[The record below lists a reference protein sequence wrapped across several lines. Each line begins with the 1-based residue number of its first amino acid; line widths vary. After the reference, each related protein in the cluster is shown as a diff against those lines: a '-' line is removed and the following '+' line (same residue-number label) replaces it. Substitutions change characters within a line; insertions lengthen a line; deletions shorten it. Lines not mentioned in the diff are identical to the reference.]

1 MRNIRSR
8 RGRRKGKVDLNPI
21 RRREIIRHALYRGAA
36 DTEDFDRWLIAHV
49 WHNPEAPRPVQ
60 AVMLAAEKMG
70 GEITKADAIEIV
82 DKASTGRWYPSAD
95 GLAGYLG
102 VTYDERQTLRLGTIG
117 SVNVKKADRKEIRRV
132 RDKVRRR
139 ERRRASGIRP
149 RAEYE
154 ANSLSRL
161 KPWAA
166 EGICRKTWE
175 RWRRRN
181 MKPTL
186 RVASVSAA
194 YLLKA
199 EDGLATARTAE
210 GSSTLIRKE
219 ASGLPSSQ
227 TVTMMA
233 VDVHQ
238 SLPVELRLLA
248 LGLPLP
254 DGMQMAA

>member
-70 GEITKADAIEIV
+70 GEITKADANEIV
-82 DKASTGRWYPSAD
+82 DKASTGHWYPSAD
-95 GLAGYLG
+95 GLARYLG
-102 VTYDERQTLRLGTIG
+102 VTYDERQTLRMGSIG
-117 SVNVKKADRKEIRRV
+117 SVNVNKAERKEIRRV
-132 RDKVRRR
+132 RDKVKRRQK
-139 ERRRASGIRP
+139 RRAAGVRP

-154 ANSLSRL
+154 ANSLSRSQ
-161 KPWAA
+161 PWRTM
-166 EGICRKTWE
+166 GMGRRTWYRKNKTAT
-175 RWRRRN
+175 RSG
-181 MKPTL
+181 T
-186 RVASVSAA
+186 SVSAA
-194 YLLKA
+194 HLLKA
-199 EDGLATARTAE
+199 EDVPVPTGTAE

-219 ASGLPSSQ
+219 GSGLPSSQ

-233 VDVHQ
+233 VDVRE
-238 SLPVELRLLA
+238 SLAVELRLLA

-254 DGMQMAA
+254 DEMRMVA

>member
-8 RGRRKGKVDLNPI
+8 RGRRKSKVDLNPI

-49 WHNPEAPRPVQ
+49 WHNPEALRPAE
-60 AVMLAAEKMG
+60 AVMAAAEKMG
-70 GEITKADAIEIV
+70 GQITRADAIAIV
-82 DKASTGRWYPSAD
+82 DEATTGRWHPSAD
-95 GLAGYLG
+95 GLAWYLG
-102 VTYDERQTLRLGTIG
+102 VTYDERQTLRLWTIG
-117 SVNVKKADRKEIRRV
+117 STNVNKADRKEIRRV
-132 RDKVRRR
+132 RDKVRAR
-139 ERRRASGIRP
+139 ERRRAKGVRP
-149 RAEYE
+149 RTEYE

-166 EGICRKTWE
+166 EDICRKTWE
-175 RWRRRN
+175 RRRRRN

-219 ASGLPSSQ
+219 ASGLRSSQ

-233 VDVHQ
+233 VDVYQ
-238 SLPVELRLLA
+238 SLPIELRLLA

-254 DGMQMAA
+254 DEMRMVA